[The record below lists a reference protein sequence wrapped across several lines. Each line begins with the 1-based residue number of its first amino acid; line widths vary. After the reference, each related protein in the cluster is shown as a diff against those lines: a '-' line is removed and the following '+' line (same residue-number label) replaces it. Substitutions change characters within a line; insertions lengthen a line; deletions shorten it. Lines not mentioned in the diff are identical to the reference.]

1 MARLQVAEAVSSCIV
16 ATLLPTN
23 VFHLFGGPCIHV
35 STMEE
40 SVNE

>member
-1 MARLQVAEAVSSCIV
+1 MARLHVAEAVSSWMMD
-16 ATLLPTN
+16 TLLPTN

-35 STMEE
+35 NTMEE